1 LIKSRNLIHE
11 EAKTLR
17 KGLRPWAGQPAGSA
31 TADAQGERSAK
42 LAASCRA
49 QQATAQQTPMTDKP
63 KTGGAPEVDLDE
75 VRKLVEALEQ
85 DLEKV
90 KGGSRDVQVLRD
102 EVETLKN
109 VLDSPVRRHHWVR
122 DGLHGIRDGFEN
134 AVDTAIAEGMSAS
147 RYVAEI
153 GRILGM

>member
-1 LIKSRNLIHE
+1 
-11 EAKTLR
+11 
-17 KGLRPWAGQPAGSA
+17 
-31 TADAQGERSAK
+31 
-42 LAASCRA
+42 
-49 QQATAQQTPMTDKP
+49 MTDKP